1 LKRPPGLCYGEA
13 VKIALAQIAPRLG
26 DVPRNLALH
35 REWIRAARKEKADLI
50 VFPELSLTGYAL
62 RDLVADVA
70 LDPAGS
76 PVFKELAGLS
86 REITIVLG
94 FVEERREDP
103 GLFYNA
109 AACFGEGRLLHVH
122 RKVYLPTGGMFE
134 EGRFYAAG
142 RGFKPFRAPFGRTGL
157 MICRDFLQLG
167 AGYLQLVGGAEVLLV
182 ISAAPGRGFGTDQ
195 AFGTSRMWELMG
207 EALSFFTTSYVI
219 YCNRVGVEEGMTFA
233 GGSFVFS
240 PRGELLERA
249 ASLEPGLLVRT
260 IDLTA
265 VRDARRKWGFR
276 REEKPEVILHA
287 MERAIRNHED

>member
-1 LKRPPGLCYGEA
+1 M
-13 VKIALAQIAPRLG
+13 KIALAQIAPRLG

-35 REWIRAARKEKADLI
+35 REWIRAARKEGANLI

-62 RDLVADVA
+62 RDLVEEVA
-70 LDPAGS
+70 LDPSRS

-86 REITIVLG
+86 RDITIVLG
-94 FVEERREDP
+94 FVEEKRDDP

-142 RGFKPFRAPFGRTGL
+142 RNFKPFRAPFGRTGL

-182 ISAAPGRGFGTDQ
+182 ISAAPGRGVGTDD
-195 AFGTSRMWELMG
+195 AFATSRMWELMG

-233 GGSFVFS
+233 GGSFIFS
-240 PRGELLERA
+240 PRGELLEKA
-249 ASLEPGLLVRT
+249 ASLEPGLLVQT

-265 VRDARRKWGFR
+265 VRDVRRKWGFR

-287 MERAIRNHED
+287 LDRTIRSHED